1 MATLLS
7 LASSYKRISSLAVVA
22 VILWLGG
29 FGCSLCCAT
38 GATDSC
44 CLDGH
49 QSPARATAR
58 TAGATSCDAGAA
70 CSCCKS
76 RRAGRQIA
84 QTDEAIGREGALGC
98 SLLPNRLEGVTVH
111 LRATD
116 ALVAQAELPT
126 PLLIPGGS
134 ARTLSLLETPPPL
147 NRGGTY
153 LRCGVLLI

>member
-1 MATLLS
+1 MLLL
-7 LASSYKRISSLAVVA
+7 LASTYKRISCLAVVA
-22 VILWLGG
+22 VTLWLGG

-38 GATDSC
+38 GAADSC

-70 CSCCKS
+70 CSCCQS
-76 RRAGRQIA
+76 RRAERQSA

-111 LRATD
+111 LTATD

-126 PLLIPGGS
+126 RLFVADGL
-134 ARTLSLLETPPPL
+134 ARTTSLLDTPPPL

>member
-1 MATLLS
+1 MLKL
-7 LASSYKRISSLAVVA
+7 LASSYKQIGSLAVIA

-44 CLDGH
+44 CLEGH
-49 QSPARATAR
+49 QSTARATAPA
-58 TAGATSCDAGAA
+58 AGATSCDAGTA

-76 RRAGRQIA
+76 RRAERRIDL
-84 QTDEAIGREGALGC
+84 TDEAIGRKGALGC

-111 LRATD
+111 VRAAD
-116 ALVAQAELPT
+116 ALSAQAELPT
-126 PLLIPGGS
+126 LLFIPGGL
-134 ARTLSLLETPPPL
+134 ARTSSLLETPPPL

-153 LRCGVLLI
+153 LRCCVLLI